1 MMAIIPTLM
10 TDSIAEYAEKNF
22 TSETPELK
30 QLLIDAKRKVFL
42 KFPSVACKEHFC
54 KIWYDCSMQ
63 RSSLRLGL
71 WPDILL

>member
-30 QLLIDAKRKVFL
+30 QLLIDAKVKGIPEISIPA
-42 KFPSVACKEHFC
+42 KYGAIAQCKGH
-54 KIWYDCSMQ
+54 
-63 RSSLRLGL
+63 R
-71 WPDILL
+71 